1 MTTESLVFATGY
13 ESQVPSFLD
22 PVRDRIRFDDQGRYA
37 ATSTFSVSDTDD
49 VFVQNGEEHTHGF
62 VAPDL
67 GMGAL
72 RNSVILASVLGRE
85 VHPVEKRIAFQEFAI
100 RGDVVYLV
108 QVWSCFI
115 RECFAGRIDKSG
127 GRARSRGK
135 DPGFKQ
141 MVVIGHSQGGLLTKM
156 TAIDSGTHL
165 WPFTVPPE
173 QPP

>member
-13 ESQVPSFLD
+13 ESRVPSFLTRCRTTPSSD
-22 PVRDRIRFDDQGRYA
+22 HGRYA

-85 VHPVEKRIAFQEFAI
+85 AYPSRSQKSLESEA
-100 RGDVVYLV
+100 
-108 QVWSCFI
+108 
-115 RECFAGRIDKSG
+115 AGI
-127 GRARSRGK
+127 
-135 DPGFKQ
+135 
-141 MVVIGHSQGGLLTKM
+141 
-156 TAIDSGTHL
+156 
-165 WPFTVPPE
+165 
-173 QPP
+173 